1 MLIVD
6 VDHQI
11 TDAMQKD
18 GFSVQVDK
26 CSQLLESTLALYS
39 EAGQTAGQVKS
50 NLNGTSLQFWF
61 SKLLETNIILAG
73 ETCPCL
79 NTGSAE
85 EGRQCGSKQV
95 GLLRH
100 PGERILQLAHGLG
113 FSVLVN
119 SSGLAAVGWLL

>member
-1 MLIVD
+1 MNLLLKIGEHRRSTIRGSSAFRKGCTANGQTRLLMLIVD

-50 NLNGTSLQFWF
+50 NLNGTSL
-61 SKLLETNIILAG
+61 
-73 ETCPCL
+73 
-79 NTGSAE
+79 
-85 EGRQCGSKQV
+85 
-95 GLLRH
+95 
-100 PGERILQLAHGLG
+100 
-113 FSVLVN
+113 
-119 SSGLAAVGWLL
+119 

>member
-1 MLIVD
+1 MNMLLKIGGHRRSTIRGSSAFRKGCTANGQTRLLMLIVD

-50 NLNGTSLQFWF
+50 NLNGTSL
-61 SKLLETNIILAG
+61 
-73 ETCPCL
+73 
-79 NTGSAE
+79 
-85 EGRQCGSKQV
+85 
-95 GLLRH
+95 
-100 PGERILQLAHGLG
+100 
-113 FSVLVN
+113 
-119 SSGLAAVGWLL
+119 

>member
-79 NTGSAE
+79 NTGSAQ
-85 EGRQCGSKQV
+85 R
-95 GLLRH
+95 
-100 PGERILQLAHGLG
+100 
-113 FSVLVN
+113 
-119 SSGLAAVGWLL
+119 

>member
-18 GFSVQVDK
+18 VFSVQVDK

-50 NLNGTSLQFWF
+50 NLNGTSL
-61 SKLLETNIILAG
+61 
-73 ETCPCL
+73 
-79 NTGSAE
+79 
-85 EGRQCGSKQV
+85 
-95 GLLRH
+95 
-100 PGERILQLAHGLG
+100 
-113 FSVLVN
+113 
-119 SSGLAAVGWLL
+119 

>member
-1 MLIVD
+1 MNLLLKIGGHRRLTIRGSSAFRKGCTANGQTRLLMLIVD

-50 NLNGTSLQFWF
+50 NLNGTSL
-61 SKLLETNIILAG
+61 
-73 ETCPCL
+73 
-79 NTGSAE
+79 
-85 EGRQCGSKQV
+85 
-95 GLLRH
+95 
-100 PGERILQLAHGLG
+100 
-113 FSVLVN
+113 
-119 SSGLAAVGWLL
+119 

>member
-1 MLIVD
+1 MNLLLKIGGHRRSTIRGSSAFRKGCTANGQTRLLMLIVD

-50 NLNGTSLQFWF
+50 NLNETSL
-61 SKLLETNIILAG
+61 
-73 ETCPCL
+73 
-79 NTGSAE
+79 
-85 EGRQCGSKQV
+85 
-95 GLLRH
+95 
-100 PGERILQLAHGLG
+100 
-113 FSVLVN
+113 
-119 SSGLAAVGWLL
+119 